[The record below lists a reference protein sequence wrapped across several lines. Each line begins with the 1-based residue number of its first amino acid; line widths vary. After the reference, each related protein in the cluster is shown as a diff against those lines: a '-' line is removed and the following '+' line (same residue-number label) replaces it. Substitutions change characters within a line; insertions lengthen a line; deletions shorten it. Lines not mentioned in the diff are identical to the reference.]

1 MHLMPIFAPL
11 RYICSNKICNM
22 KLRILLLLLSGAAL
36 FSSCTKNTTPP
47 AYTYTFVNPST
58 TALNLVLYNSQT
70 DYINNAHPALTFKL
84 APNASIQVPSSKF
97 AAYASYWF
105 DVYSDDY
112 TFTNW
117 TFPVEQIE
125 QNSNYFTPS
134 AQSNLLKL
142 PTYIDYSRLVCING
156 GDTATHWTAVGG
168 RRFLQD
174 EPSDT
179 GTLWNQLNPTQQN
192 VKISMSKNH
201 LLTLYY
207 TAPYAPSYGSN
218 ILNIPWEVRAD
229 SARYLGNPNAG
240 HLYIKSTYDRDFHL
254 YGNISYKIIKDES
267 GNPKSSDT
275 LVLNMALEDPT
286 FFQGTFY
293 MVKDQNN

>member
-1 MHLMPIFAPL
+1 MPIFASL
-11 RYICSNKICNM
+11 SYICCDKICNM
-22 KLRILLLLLSGAAL
+22 KLRVLLLLLSSAAL
-36 FSSCTKNTTPP
+36 FASCKKDGASQPYN
-47 AYTYTFVNPST
+47 YTFVNPGT
-58 TALNLVLYNSQT
+58 TPLNLVLYSSQT
-70 DYINNAHPALTFKL
+70 DYINGTNPAMTFKL

-97 AAYASYWF
+97 AVYATYWY
-105 DVYSDDY
+105 DIYSDDY
-112 TFTNW
+112 TATNW

-125 QNSNYFTPS
+125 QNSNFITPT
-134 AQSNLLKL
+134 AQNNLLKL

-156 GDTATHWTAVGG
+156 GDTATYWTAVNGK
-168 RRFLQD
+168 RYLAD

-179 GTLWNQLNPTQQN
+179 GTWWNQLTPSQQN

-218 ILNIPWEVRAD
+218 VLNILWEVRAD
-229 SARYLGNPNAG
+229 SAKYLGNLNG

-254 YGNISYKIIKDES
+254 YGNISYKIIKDEN
-267 GNPKSSDT
+267 GNPKASDT

-293 MVKDQNN
+293 MVRDTVN